1 MDAFRCI
8 KTMRAVR
15 QFTDAPIPDDVL
27 QRILEAGRW
36 SGSAKNTQPWNIV
49 VVRDRTTLARLAECR
64 QFAGHLRGAA
74 LGIAVVIEPTAMHGE
89 FDAGR
94 MAQNMELAA
103 WADGVGS
110 GSAAMYEEDK
120 AKSILGVPVEIT
132 LRYVISF
139 GYPAEAAPQIERKS
153 LRSTLPSVGRK
164 KLTLPSPSRRRSP
177 GFFVSRPGAIC
188 RRAGQR
194 LPCECRREAPR
205 SLSPA

>member
-1 MDAFRCI
+1 MDTFRCI

-15 QFTDAPIPDDVL
+15 QFADTPIPDDVL

-36 SGSAKNTQPWNIV
+36 SGSAKNTQPWNMI
-49 VVRDRTTLARLAECR
+49 VVRDRETLARLAECG

-74 LGIAVVIEPTAMHGE
+74 LGVAIAVEQTATRGE

-110 GSAAMYEEDK
+110 CIAAMYEEDK
-120 AKSILGVPVEIT
+120 AKSILGVPPEMT

-139 GYPAEAAPQIERKS
+139 GYPAKAAPQIEGKP
-153 LRSTLPSVGRK
+153 LRSALPTVGRK
-164 KLTLPSPSRRRSP
+164 KLDEI
-177 GFFVSRPGAIC
+177 VHW
-188 RRAGQR
+188 
-194 LPCECRREAPR
+194 EKW
-205 SLSPA
+205 

>member
-15 QFTDAPIPDDVL
+15 QFTDTPIPDDVL

-49 VVRDRTTLARLAECR
+49 VVRDQRTLERLAECG
-64 QFAGHLRGAA
+64 QFAGHLRGAV
-74 LGIAVVIEPTAMHGE
+74 LGVAIVVEPTATRGE

-110 GSAAMYEEDK
+110 CIAAMYEEDK
-120 AKSILGVPVEIT
+120 AKSILGVRVEMT

-139 GYPAEAAPQIERKS
+139 GYPAEAAPQIEGKP
-153 LRSTLPSVGRK
+153 LRSALPTVGRK
-164 KLTLPSPSRRRSP
+164 KLDEI
-177 GFFVSRPGAIC
+177 VHW
-188 RRAGQR
+188 
-194 LPCECRREAPR
+194 EKW
-205 SLSPA
+205 

>member
-1 MDAFRCI
+1 MDTFRCV

-15 QFTDAPIPDDVL
+15 QFTDTPIPDDVL

-49 VVRDRTTLARLAECR
+49 VVRDQRTLERLAECG
-64 QFAGHLRGAA
+64 QFAGHLRGAV
-74 LGIAVVIEPTAMHGE
+74 LGVAIVVEPTATRGE

-110 GSAAMYEEDK
+110 CIAAMYEEDK
-120 AKSILGVPVEIT
+120 AKSILGVPVEMT

-139 GYPAEAAPQIERKS
+139 GYPAEAAPQIEGKP
-153 LRSTLPSVGRK
+153 LRSALPTVGRK
-164 KLTLPSPSRRRSP
+164 KLDEI
-177 GFFVSRPGAIC
+177 VHW
-188 RRAGQR
+188 
-194 LPCECRREAPR
+194 EKW
-205 SLSPA
+205 